1 MGYSFGGYYSSRVA
15 AFEKRYAACIAL
27 SALHWDLAAWQQ
39 KIKDANRNAPKSVAQ
54 SNFQWRW
61 VAGAKDEDEGIEI
74 AKKFSLKDVAK
85 NITCPFLVTHAGND
99 RVVPVEN
106 AQKLYD
112 AVGSTNKTIKI
123 FTTEEG
129 GAEHAHVDNRQV
141 GIDFA
146 ADWLAEN
153 MKIESTH
160 MANPIPIRMGGYGPP
175 TTGFSKS
182 MKFIGDRL
190 EKQFGD
196 RIDVK
201 YCWNIMDFG
210 YKAEEILW
218 LVESGLLT
226 LGYQSSSYLTDRVP
240 ELSFVDLPFLFRDN
254 DHARGAMDGALG
266 RRLVQ
271 AIESKCNFRI
281 LGWYEN
287 GFRHISNRVRTVRTP
302 ADLKGIAHPRAAEPD
317 PEAHLRAAWRASRMI
332 MDLTDAIRMIKAG
345 EIDAQENPLTNTV
358 TYGVH
363 KFHRFH
369 TISNHFYISRPIF
382 LHRPTFDAWPADLK
396 EAMQKAVTE
405 SVAFQRELHVKEE
418 EDAESAIKA
427 EGCEIVDARRRAARR
442 LRRRGPAD
450 LRRGAEALGR
460 RAV

>member
-1 MGYSFGGYYSSRVA
+1 M
-15 AFEKRYAACIAL
+15 
-27 SALHWDLAAWQQ
+27 
-39 KIKDANRNAPKSVAQ
+39 
-54 SNFQWRW
+54 
-61 VAGAKDEDEGIEI
+61 
-74 AKKFSLKDVAK
+74 
-85 NITCPFLVTHAGND
+85 T
-99 RVVPVEN
+99 
-106 AQKLYD
+106 
-112 AVGSTNKTIKI
+112 
-123 FTTEEG
+123 
-129 GAEHAHVDNRQV
+129 
-141 GIDFA
+141 
-146 ADWLAEN
+146 
-153 MKIESTH
+153 
-160 MANPIPIRMGGYGPP
+160 NPIPIRMGGYGPP

-182 MKFIGDRL
+182 IKFIGDRL
-190 EKQFGD
+190 QQQFGD

-218 LVESGLLT
+218 LVESGVLT

-240 ELSFVDLPFLFRDN
+240 ELSFVDLPFLFTDN

-271 AIESKCNFRI
+271 AIESKCDFRI

-287 GFRHISNRVRTVRTP
+287 GFRHISNRVRTVRMP
-302 ADLKGIAHPRAAEPD
+302 ADLKGIAIRVLPSQIQARTFELLGAKP
-317 PEAHLRAAWRASRMI
+317 MI

-405 SVAFQRELHVKEE
+405 FGGVPARAARQGGGRRRARDQGRGLRDRH
-418 EDAESAIKA
+418 
-427 EGCEIVDARRRAARR
+427 ARRRAARR
-442 LRRRGPAD
+442 LRRGGPAD
-450 LRRGAEALGR
+450 LRRGAKAARR
-460 RAV
+460 RAVQIG